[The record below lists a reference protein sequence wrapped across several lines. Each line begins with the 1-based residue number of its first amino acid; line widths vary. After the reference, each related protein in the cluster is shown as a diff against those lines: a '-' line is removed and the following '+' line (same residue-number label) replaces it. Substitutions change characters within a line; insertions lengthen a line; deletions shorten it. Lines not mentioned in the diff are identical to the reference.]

1 MLSKLIR
8 TSSDDVTNYTIFG
21 KLIIKGRIDMAI
33 HHGGKV
39 GKAAK
44 TLASKSSSNASKSK
58 AGTTLVNHKTAK
70 H

>member
-1 MLSKLIR
+1 
-8 TSSDDVTNYTIFG
+8 
-21 KLIIKGRIDMAI
+21 MAV

-44 TLASKSSSNASKSK
+44 ILASKSSSNKAKSK
-58 AGTTLVNHKTAK
+58 AGTTLANHKTAK

>member
-1 MLSKLIR
+1 
-8 TSSDDVTNYTIFG
+8 
-21 KLIIKGRIDMAI
+21 MAV

-44 TLASKSSSNASKSK
+44 TLASHSSSKGNKSK
-58 AGTTLVNHKTAK
+58 AGTTLANHKAAK

>member
-1 MLSKLIR
+1 
-8 TSSDDVTNYTIFG
+8 
-21 KLIIKGRIDMAI
+21 MAV

-44 TLASKSSSNASKSK
+44 TLASKNSSKSSKSK
-58 AGTTLVNHKTAK
+58 AGTTLANHKAAQ